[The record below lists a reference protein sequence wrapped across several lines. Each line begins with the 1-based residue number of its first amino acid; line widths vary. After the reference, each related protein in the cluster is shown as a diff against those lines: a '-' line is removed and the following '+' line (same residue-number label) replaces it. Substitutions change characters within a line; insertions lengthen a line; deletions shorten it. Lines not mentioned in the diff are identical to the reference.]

1 MHYYHYEEADSESK
15 LQHEED
21 FTISKEIACYFYQS
35 LHNLN
40 DTENISLNLKYEAAI
55 YQCVRA
61 GNLTKLKERLNSS
74 SGQFYYSYFCD
85 IPHKKAQCHYI
96 ANVALISHY
105 AIAGGL
111 TTSIAYALCETYVHV
126 AEACE
131 TPDELWHYFTMAAF
145 DFTQR
150 VSNSRL
156 QSISSYPILQSTVY
170 ISRHKFDSI
179 TLSDVAQYCNITES
193 YLSTLFKKEI
203 GVNFSTYVKHKKTKV
218 AAKLLSETDYPIAEI
233 ADFLSYSSSSA
244 FGNQFRSVYGSTP
257 SAYRLKNRSYE
268 TVVDAETK

>member
-1 MHYYHYEEADSESK
+1 MGI
-15 LQHEED
+15 HEED

-111 TTSIAYALCETYVHV
+111 TTSIAYALCETYVHAQRFQQFFNTV
-126 AEACE
+126 SQTDRLCRQRQKRR
-131 TPDELWHYFTMAAF
+131 TDYQQYKPDAHDFDT
-145 DFTQR
+145 DFT
-150 VSNSRL
+150 NE
-156 QSISSYPILQSTVY
+156 
-170 ISRHKFDSI
+170 H
-179 TLSDVAQYCNITES
+179 
-193 YLSTLFKKEI
+193 
-203 GVNFSTYVKHKKTKV
+203 
-218 AAKLLSETDYPIAEI
+218 
-233 ADFLSYSSSSA
+233 
-244 FGNQFRSVYGSTP
+244 
-257 SAYRLKNRSYE
+257 
-268 TVVDAETK
+268 